1 MTFFILQ
8 TPRDMLEK
16 ATREY
21 IRLCNSFEIDN
32 VFNYFVTAYHI
43 SDYIK
48 KTCAVDQSVLKKF
61 LDDPD
66 IKMSRDLCDMG
77 KHMTLTHRPDPK
89 TKIINGAWGISPWG
103 MAPWGGGESWSL
115 LTNDQEINIEQLSKT
130 VLGKW
135 TTFFQNNG
143 L

>member
-1 MTFFILQ
+1 
-8 TPRDMLEK
+8 MLEK

-21 IRLCNSFEIDN
+21 TRLCKSFEIDN

-48 KTCAVDQSVLKKF
+48 KTNAIDQAILNKF

-66 IKMSRDLCDMG
+66 IKLSRDLCDKG
-77 KHMTLTHRPDPK
+77 KHMTLTHRPDPQ
-89 TKIINGAWGISPWG
+89 TKVVNGAWGTSPWG
-103 MAPWGGGESWSL
+103 LAPWGGGASWTL
-115 LTNDQEINIEQLSKT
+115 LTNDQKIDIEQLSKT
-130 VLGKW
+130 VLEKW
-135 TTFFQNNG
+135 TTFFQDNG

>member
-1 MTFFILQ
+1 MTFFKLQ

-16 ATREY
+16 ANREY
-21 IRLCNSFEIDN
+21 ARLCDSFDIDN

-48 KTCAVDQSVLKKF
+48 KTKAVEQSTLSKF
-61 LDDPD
+61 LEDPD
-66 IKMSRDLCDMG
+66 IKMSRDLCDKG

-89 TKIINGAWGISPWG
+89 TKIITGGWGTGPWG
-103 MAPWGGGESWSL
+103 LAPWGGGESWSL
-115 LTNDQEINIEQLSKT
+115 VTNDQNINIKQLSKI
-130 VLGKW
+130 VLEKW
-135 TTFFQNNG
+135 TSFFQNNG